1 MVCRPDMRLEDYNI
15 CCFHMGSPWSEA
27 EMRQR
32 RRMAEPLFVVFLRGI
47 NILGVWL
54 KVFHPGCL
62 FDTKGFPYGRFQ
74 VTLCEHIICTPDIGP
89 CSPEG

>member
-1 MVCRPDMRLEDYNI
+1 
-15 CCFHMGSPWSEA
+15 
-27 EMRQR
+27 MRQR

-62 FDTKGFPYGRFQ
+62 FGTKGFPYGRFH
-74 VTLCEHIICTPDIGP
+74 VTLCEYIVVPQRLGHVALRGRFKHCDEI
-89 CSPEG
+89 

>member
-1 MVCRPDMRLEDYNI
+1 
-15 CCFHMGSPWSEA
+15 MGSPWSEA

-62 FDTKGFPYGRFQ
+62 FGTKGFPYGQFR
-74 VTLCEHIICTPDIGP
+74 VIPCEHIIVPQILGHVALRGSFKHCFEI
-89 CSPEG
+89 

>member
-1 MVCRPDMRLEDYNI
+1 
-15 CCFHMGSPWSEA
+15 MGSPWSEA

-47 NILGVWL
+47 NIVGVWL

-62 FDTKGFPYGRFQ
+62 FGTKGFPSGQFD
-74 VTLCEHIICTPDIGP
+74 VIPCEYIFVPQILGHVALRGSFKHCCEI
-89 CSPEG
+89 